1 MFVCVELLALKNIKT
16 ITGLQKVVLKDWQRC
31 IDCLKAELPSQQ
43 FNTWIRPLHV
53 EFDAG
58 TLRVFAPNRF
68 ILDWVKSKFLDRIA
82 ELLAQSVADLEISLE
97 VTPQTSGVRSAP
109 PVASII
115 HHNEQ
120 SDRVSLIP
128 QAQPRPVNN
137 YVQAANANARQH
149 VDTIIE
155 GKLRHRGAL
164 NSDSTFDNFIEG
176 KSNQLARAAA
186 MQVAENPGY
195 AYNPLFIYGGVGLG
209 KTHLMHAIGNFLVA
223 KKPNAKVV
231 YLHSETFAQSMVT
244 ALQLNAINEFKR
256 FYRSVDALLID
267 DIQFFAGKERSQEE
281 FFHTFNALLEGG
293 QQIILTCD
301 RYHKEI
307 NGLEERLKSR
317 FGWGLTVA
325 VEPPEL
331 ETRAAILINKAEL
344 CHVELPYESALFIA
358 QRLRSNVRELEG
370 ALKRVIAHANFK
382 RERIDVELIKEALRD
397 LFAIQDKLVT
407 IDNIQRSVAE
417 YYKIK
422 MGDMISKR
430 RNRSVARPRQVA
442 MSLSKE
448 LTNHSL
454 PEIGDAFG
462 GRDHTTVMHACKQ
475 VNKLRHTSTDIE
487 EDYNN
492 LLRSLSS

>member
-1 MFVCVELLALKNIKT
+1 MAAT
-16 ITGLQKVVLKDWQRC
+16 AWQQC
-31 IDCLKAELPSQQ
+31 IDSLRAELPSQQ
-43 FNTWIRPLHV
+43 FNTWIRPLRA
-53 EFDAG
+53 ELDAG
-58 TLRVFAPNRF
+58 VLRVFAPNRF
-68 ILDWVKSKFLDRIA
+68 ILDWVKAKFLDRIA
-82 ELLAQSVADLEISLE
+82 ELVGEGMDDPLNISLE
-97 VTPQTSGVRSAP
+97 VNLQDRPLPAADAPATPRNSVPSAASGKSPAPASGASMQFANTS
-109 PVASII
+109 
-115 HHNEQ
+115 
-120 SDRVSLIP
+120 
-128 QAQPRPVNN
+128 
-137 YVQAANANARQH
+137 ARKNM
-149 VDTIIE
+149 DIIIE

-209 KTHLMHAIGNFLVA
+209 KTHLMHAIGNHMVA
-223 KKPNAKVV
+223 KKPDAKVV
-231 YLHSETFAQSMVT
+231 YLHSETFVATMVT

-301 RYHKEI
+301 RFHKEI

-331 ETRAAILINKAEL
+331 ETRAAILINKAAL
-344 CHVELPYESALFIA
+344 CNVELPNEAALFIA

-382 RERIDVELIKEALRD
+382 REKIDLNLIKEALRD
-397 LFAIQDKLVT
+397 LFALQDKLVT

-422 MGDMISKR
+422 MADMISKR